1 MSTHSEQ
8 PGASTL
14 LIVDDDATQ
23 RSVISR
29 IAQRLGYETTMAVSF
44 DEAAGL
50 IADRSFDCI
59 TVDLS
64 LGERDGIEL
73 LRLIGELRPTPHV
86 VVISGCDARILN
98 ATVRMAHAAGIIDV
112 RSVPKPVDFGLLRT
126 TLAVVQSRRPAPVPD
141 HGPVIAIDERHIA
154 RGLANHEF
162 FPVFQPKIDLATGK
176 VVGCEALA
184 RWRSPEFGTISP
196 ELFIPLAER
205 SGHIQPLTQLVL
217 ARSIAAACTF
227 TGLIPDFVV
236 AVNLSATL
244 LTDLSIPKYVRGL
257 LADMGLPPS
266 SLMLEVT
273 ESTAMSDVSRAIDII
288 LRLRLKGIGVSIDD
302 FGTGYSSLSA
312 LARMPFSELKIDRSF
327 VRHCQTD
334 PDLWKIV
341 RGCVAIGHE
350 FNMKVVAE
358 GIEDEDTWRA
368 LAAVGCDLG
377 QGFAISAGLTEQDFF
392 DWAARWQ
399 GHPPQSHS
407 RDARNRRSGA

>member
-14 LIVDDDATQ
+14 LVVDDDATQ

-44 DEAAGL
+44 DEAAEL
-50 IADRSFDCI
+50 ITDRRFDCI

-64 LGERDGIEL
+64 LGEHDGIEL
-73 LRLIGELRPTPHV
+73 LRLIGELRPTPKV
-86 VVISGCDARILN
+86 VVISGCDTRILN
-98 ATVRMAHAAGIIDV
+98 ATVRMAHAAGIMDV

-126 TLAVVQSRRPAPVPD
+126 TLAFVQPQRPASTRD
-141 HGPVIAIDERHIA
+141 HGHAVAVDERDLA
-154 RGLANHEF
+154 RALANDEF
-162 FPVFQPKIDLATGK
+162 FPVFQPKVDLATGK

-184 RWRSPEFGTISP
+184 RWRSPELGMVSP

-205 SGHIQPLTQLVL
+205 SGHILPLTQLVL
-217 ARSIAAACTF
+217 TRSIAAASTF
-227 TGLIPDFVV
+227 TKLIPDFVV

-257 LADMGLPPS
+257 LADINMSPS

-273 ESTAMSDVSRAIDII
+273 ESTAMSDVARAIDII
-288 LRLRLKGIGVSIDD
+288 LRLRLKGIGVSMDD

-327 VRHCQTD
+327 VRNCQTD
-334 PDLWKIV
+334 PDMWKIV

-358 GIEDEDTWRA
+358 GIEDEETWHA
-368 LAAVGCDLG
+368 LAAAGCDLG
-377 QGFAISAGLTEQDFF
+377 QGFVISAGLTEQDFF

-399 GHPPQSHS
+399 GQPWQSRS
-407 RDARNRRSGA
+407 RGARNRLSGT

>member
-8 PGASTL
+8 PGASSL

-23 RSVISR
+23 RSVIGR
-29 IAQRLGYETTMAVSF
+29 IAQRLGYDTTMAMSV
-44 DEAAGL
+44 DEAAEL
-50 IADRSFDCI
+50 IADRPFDCI
-59 TVDLS
+59 TVDLA

-73 LRLIGELRPTPHV
+73 LRLIGELRPTPQV

-98 ATVRMAHAAGIIDV
+98 ATVRMAHAAGIMNV
-112 RSVPKPVDFGLLRT
+112 RSVPKPVNFALLRT
-126 TLAVVQSRRPAPVPD
+126 TLALVQSRQAAPLPD
-141 HGPVIAIDERHIA
+141 QGPLIDVDERQIA
-154 RGLANHEF
+154 RALANQEF
-162 FPVFQPKIDLATGK
+162 FPVFQPKVDLVSGK

-184 RWRSPEFGTISP
+184 RWHSPEFGMISP
-196 ELFIPLAER
+196 ELFIALAER
-205 SGHIQPLTQLVL
+205 TGHIQPLTQLLL

-227 TGLIPDFVV
+227 KRLIPDFVV

-244 LTDLSIPKYVRGL
+244 LTDLSIPQYIAGL
-257 LADMGLPPS
+257 LTDMRLPPG

-312 LARMPFSELKIDRSF
+312 LARMPFSELKIDQSF

-358 GIEDEDTWRA
+358 GIEDEETWHA

-377 QGFAISAGLTEQDFF
+377 QGFAISAGLTERDFF

-399 GHPPQSHS
+399 GRPAIAQPRRGS
-407 RDARNRRSGA
+407 RLNGI